1 MSCIPLERSINQFQ
15 NKTNHS
21 KSKFVTKI
29 KYFDFIGQLCKSW
42 LLAIFPLLTCAVT
55 NDKCFFIA
63 KNHGRSAVWSG
74 FPSHSS

>member
-55 NDKCFFIA
+55 FVNQDEKLTIFYAF
-63 KNHGRSAVWSG
+63 K
-74 FPSHSS
+74 